1 MVKKMTQLREQMSL
15 FDILSEAPLTTNKL
29 GKVTRNGVIDSSTAV
44 PPDSLQEL
52 INSRTLEEFITSA
65 ARLKG
70 IRNDEPLI
78 RIPAGWRSNV
88 FAAAVRNRLIISD
101 HHPRN
106 TYDCLEL
113 SSSQKNIDTTVIFV
127 DGNGVPWSNKITFHF
142 NNALFVPYQSARDY
156 EVGRSIDFDR
166 PVSLE
171 KMEFTKWKVF
181 AKYPEPGSYMLLN
194 NQLDLWDI
202 LEKTNPYALEVAKQF
217 DCTNPLLFFTCPQM
231 EQLAKAGY
239 DFVENGIRGFWRQSK
254 EIDAFNRLTQ
264 PGTKLKNIFK
274 TSKDVYTTL
283 RGETDLEIWDVY
295 RKMAKTG
302 KLTKETIEQA
312 YWSHFDADDMKMV
325 NSILNRRHEGK
336 PVFTWHTLMNYLQ
349 RLDTFQAIS
358 AREAFPLLND
368 YLTMC
373 EQLEIKPR
381 IDSDSLKR
389 EHDVTART
397 IREKRDEILEKKM
410 ENACEYLSENDYS
423 EDIFFIRGIRNHSDL
438 IDEAKQQRNCVGSYG
453 QRIINHQSLIYVM
466 RETAHPDSS
475 LITVEINP
483 ECDRIRQK
491 FLAFNQPVQDKKQN
505 EFLER
510 WMGLIQEKKRQHFHS
525 IQEMLG
531 ANCPKAEAQSA
542 DQPQEEVNLI
552 LELQKKAEELEYDY
566 LLEESDYEL
575 IAEWMDDYGN
585 DYPQLDVA
593 MEHCVEDYVTGRN
606 AYVTGGLNI

>member
-1 MVKKMTQLREQMSL
+1 MY
-15 FDILSEAPLTTNKL
+15 
-29 GKVTRNGVIDSSTAV
+29 
-44 PPDSLQEL
+44 
-52 INSRTLEEFITSA
+52 
-65 ARLKG
+65 
-70 IRNDEPLI
+70 
-78 RIPAGWRSNV
+78 
-88 FAAAVRNRLIISD
+88 AAAVRNRLIVSD
-101 HHPRN
+101 RRPRN
-106 TYDCLEL
+106 SASCLEL
-113 SSSQKNIDTTVIFV
+113 PSSQKDLNTTLIYV
-127 DGNGVPWSNKITFHF
+127 DQNGVPWSNRITMYF
-142 NNALFVPYQSARDY
+142 NKPLYISYQSARDY
-156 EVGRSIDFDR
+156 ADGRSVDFEH
-166 PVSLE
+166 PVMLE
-171 KMEFTKWKVF
+171 KMEFSKWKVF

-194 NQLDLWDI
+194 SELDLWDI
-202 LEKTNPYALEVAKQF
+202 LERTNPYGMETARQY
-217 DCTNPLLFFTCPQM
+217 DCTNPLLFFTCPQL
-231 EQLAKAGY
+231 EQLIKAGY
-239 DFVENGIRGFWRQSK
+239 DFVENGIRGFWRQTK

-312 YWSHFDADDMKMV
+312 YWMHFDADDLKTV
-325 NSILNRRHEGK
+325 NSILDRRHSGK

-368 YLTMC
+368 YLSMC
-373 EQLEIKPR
+373 EQLEIQPR

-423 EDIFFIRGIRNHSDL
+423 EDVFFIRGIRNHSDL

-466 RETAHPDSS
+466 RETARPNRS

-491 FLAFNQPVQDKKQN
+491 FLAFNQPVTDKKQN

-510 WMGLIQEKKRQHFHS
+510 WMGLVQEKKKQHFHS

-531 ANCPKAEAQSA
+531 ANCPKVQ
-542 DQPQEEVNLI
+542 DQKTENIQTEPDLMQR
-552 LELQKKAEELEYDY
+552 LQKKAEELEYDY
-566 LLEESDYEL
+566 LLEDSDYEL
-575 IAEWMDDYGN
+575 IAEWMDDYRK
-585 DYPQLDVA
+585 DYTHLDEA
-593 MEHCVEDYVTGRN
+593 IAHCVEDYVAGHN
-606 AYVTGGLNI
+606 AYVMGG

>member
-1 MVKKMTQLREQMSL
+1 MVVEMTEIRKQMSL
-15 FDILSEAPLTTNKL
+15 FDILDEVPVTTNKL
-29 GKVTRNGVIDSSTAV
+29 GKAMRNGVIDTATAV
-44 PPDSLQEL
+44 PPDSLLEV
-52 INSRTLEEFITSA
+52 INSKTLEEFITSA

-70 IRNDEPLI
+70 IKDYEPLI

-101 HHPRN
+101 HRPRN

-113 SSSQKNIDTTVIFV
+113 SSSQKNIDTTMIYV
-127 DGNGVPWSNKITFHF
+127 DENGVPWSNKITLHF
-142 NNALFVPYQSARDY
+142 NNALYVSYQSARDY
-156 EVGRSIDFDR
+156 EDGRSIDFDR

-171 KMEFTKWKVF
+171 KIEFTKWKVF

-194 NQLDLWDI
+194 SELDLWDI
-202 LEKTNPYALEVAKQF
+202 LERTNPYGMETARQY
-217 DCTNPLLFFTCPQM
+217 DCTNPLLFFTCPQL
-231 EQLAKAGY
+231 EQLIKAGY
-239 DFVENGIRGFWRQSK
+239 DFVENGIRGFWRQTK

-312 YWSHFDADDMKMV
+312 YWMHFDADDLKTV
-325 NSILNRRHEGK
+325 NSILNRRHSGK

-368 YLTMC
+368 YLSMC
-373 EQLEIKPR
+373 EQLEIQPR

-423 EDIFFIRGIRNHSDL
+423 EDVFFIRGIRNHSDL

-466 RETAHPDSS
+466 RETARPNRS

-491 FLAFNQPVQDKKQN
+491 FLAFNQPVTDKKQN

-510 WMGLIQEKKRQHFHS
+510 WMGLVQEKKKQHFHS

-531 ANCPKAEAQSA
+531 ANFPKAEAQSA

-552 LELQKKAEELEYDY
+552 LGLQKKAEELEYDY
-566 LLEESDYEL
+566 LLDGSDYEL
-575 IAEWMDDYGN
+575 IAEWMEDYRK
-585 DYPQLDVA
+585 DYPQLDEA
-593 MEHCVEDYVTGRN
+593 MRHCVEDYVAGRN
-606 AYVTGGLNI
+606 AYVMGG

>member
-1 MVKKMTQLREQMSL
+1 M
-15 FDILSEAPLTTNKL
+15 FDILDEMPVVTNKL
-29 GKVTRNGVIDSSTAV
+29 GKSVVKGVV
-44 PPDSLQEL
+44 EVGNVNPPDVLMEL
-52 INSRTLEEFITSA
+52 SGTGTLEQFTVSA
-65 ARLKG
+65 AKLKG
-70 IRNDEPLI
+70 IKDEEPLF

-88 FAAAVRNRLIISD
+88 YAAAVRNRLIVSD
-101 HHPRN
+101 RRPRN
-106 TYDCLEL
+106 SASCLEL
-113 SSSQKNIDTTVIFV
+113 PSSQKDLNTTLIYV
-127 DGNGVPWSNKITFHF
+127 DQNGVPWSNRITMYF
-142 NNALFVPYQSARDY
+142 NKPLYISYQSARDY
-156 EVGRSIDFDR
+156 ADGRSVDFEH
-166 PVSLE
+166 PVMLE
-171 KMEFTKWKVF
+171 KMEFSKWKVF

-194 NQLDLWDI
+194 SELDLWDI
-202 LEKTNPYALEVAKQF
+202 LERTNPYGMETAKQY
-217 DCTNPLLFFTCPQM
+217 DCTNPLLFFTWPQL
-231 EQLAKAGY
+231 EQLIKAGY
-239 DFVENGIRGFWRQSK
+239 DFVENGIRGFWRQTK

-312 YWSHFDADDMKMV
+312 YWMHFDADDLKTV
-325 NSILNRRHEGK
+325 NSILNRRHSGK

-368 YLTMC
+368 YLSMC
-373 EQLEIKPR
+373 EQLEIQPR

-423 EDIFFIRGIRNHSDL
+423 EDVFFIRGIRNHSDL

-466 RETAHPDSS
+466 RETARPNRS

-491 FLAFNQPVQDKKQN
+491 FLAFNQPVTDKKQN

-510 WMGLIQEKKRQHFHS
+510 WMGLVQEKKKQHFHS

-531 ANCPKAEAQSA
+531 ANCPKVQ
-542 DQPQEEVNLI
+542 DQKTENIQTEPDLMQR
-552 LELQKKAEELEYDY
+552 LQKKAEELEYDY
-566 LLEESDYEL
+566 LLEDSDYEL
-575 IAEWMDDYGN
+575 IAEWMDDYRK
-585 DYPQLDVA
+585 DYTHLDEA
-593 MEHCVEDYVTGRN
+593 ITHCVEDYVAGHN
-606 AYVTGGLNI
+606 AYVMGG

>member
-1 MVKKMTQLREQMSL
+1 MVKAMTEMNQQLSL
-15 FDILSEAPLTTNKL
+15 FDILEDTPREINKM
-29 GKVTRNGVIDSSTAV
+29 GKQVIKGVIDPGSML
-44 PPDSLQEL
+44 PPDTLLEL
-52 INSRTLEEFITSA
+52 SGTSTLEQFAKA
-65 ARLKG
+65 AAEIKG
-70 IRNDEPLI
+70 IQDEEPLL

-88 FAAAVRNRLIISD
+88 YATAVRNRLIVSD
-101 HHPRN
+101 NRPRN
-106 TYDCLEL
+106 TMSCLEL
-113 SSSQKNIDTTVIFV
+113 PSSQKTISTTIIFV
-127 DGNGVPWSNKITFHF
+127 DDQGVPWSNKMTLHF
-142 NNALFVPYQSARDY
+142 NNALYISYQAARDY
-156 EVGRSIDFDR
+156 SDGRAVDFEH
-166 PVSLE
+166 PVVLE
-171 KMEFTKWKVF
+171 KMEFSKWKVF

-194 NQLDLWDI
+194 NQVDLWDI
-202 LEKTNPYALEVAKQF
+202 LERTNPYALETAKQY
-217 DCTNPLLFFTCPQM
+217 DCINPLLFFTCPQL
-231 EQLAKAGY
+231 EQLVKAGY
-239 DFVENGIRGFWRQSK
+239 DFVEDGIRGFWMQSK

-264 PGTKLKNIFK
+264 PGTKRKNIFK

-283 RGETDLEIWDVY
+283 RGERDMEIWDVY

-312 YWSHFDADDMKMV
+312 YWAHFDADDLKTV
-325 NSILNRRHEGK
+325 NSILNRRYEGK
-336 PVFTWHTLMNYLQ
+336 PVFSWNTLMNYLQ

-397 IREKRDEILEKKM
+397 IREKKNEILEKKM

-466 RETAHPDSS
+466 RETAHPDRS

-491 FLAFNQPVQDKKQN
+491 FLAFNQPVTDKKQN
-505 EFLER
+505 AFLEK

-531 ANCPKAEAQSA
+531 ANCPKVQEQGIS
-542 DQPQEEVNLI
+542 QPQEEPDLI
-552 LELQKKAEELEYDY
+552 LQLQKKAAELEYDY
-566 LLEESDYEL
+566 LLEDSDYDL
-575 IAEWMDDYGN
+575 IAEWMEEYQK
-585 DYPQLDVA
+585 DYPHLDEA
-593 MEHCVEDYVTGRN
+593 ITHCVEDYVAGRN
-606 AYVTGGLNI
+606 AYVMGGM

>member
-1 MVKKMTQLREQMSL
+1 MTL
-15 FDILSEAPLTTNKL
+15 FDILDEMPVVTNKL
-29 GKVTRNGVIDSSTAV
+29 GKSVVKGVV
-44 PPDSLQEL
+44 EVGNVNPPDVLMEL
-52 INSRTLEEFITSA
+52 SGTGTLEQFTVSA
-65 ARLKG
+65 AKLKG
-70 IRNDEPLI
+70 IKDEEPLF

-88 FAAAVRNRLIISD
+88 YAAAVRNRLIVSD
-101 HHPRN
+101 RRPRN
-106 TYDCLEL
+106 SASCLEL
-113 SSSQKNIDTTVIFV
+113 PSSQKDLNTTLIYV
-127 DGNGVPWSNKITFHF
+127 DQNGVPWSNRITMYF
-142 NNALFVPYQSARDY
+142 NKPLYISYQSARDY
-156 EVGRSIDFDR
+156 ADGRSVDFEH
-166 PVSLE
+166 PVMLE
-171 KMEFTKWKVF
+171 KMEFSKWKVF

-194 NQLDLWDI
+194 SELDLWDI
-202 LEKTNPYALEVAKQF
+202 LERTNPYGMETAKQY
-217 DCTNPLLFFTCPQM
+217 DCTNPLLFFTCPQL
-231 EQLAKAGY
+231 EQLIKAGY
-239 DFVENGIRGFWRQSK
+239 DFVENGIRGFWRQTK

-312 YWSHFDADDMKMV
+312 YWMHFDADDLKTV
-325 NSILNRRHEGK
+325 NSILNRRHSGK

-368 YLTMC
+368 YLSMC
-373 EQLEIKPR
+373 EQLEIQPR

-423 EDIFFIRGIRNHSDL
+423 EDVFFIRGIRNHSDL

-466 RETAHPDSS
+466 RETARPNRS

-491 FLAFNQPVQDKKQN
+491 FLAFNQPVTDKKQN

-510 WMGLIQEKKRQHFHS
+510 WMGLVQEKKKQHFHS

-531 ANCPKAEAQSA
+531 ANCPK
-542 DQPQEEVNLI
+542 D
-552 LELQKKAEELEYDY
+552 
-566 LLEESDYEL
+566 EL
-575 IAEWMDDYGN
+575 IAEWMEDYRK
-585 DYPQLDVA
+585 DYSQLDEA
-593 MEHCVEDYVTGRN
+593 MRRCVEDYVAGHN
-606 AYVTGGLNI
+606 AYVMGG